1 MTARISPYLGFR
13 DQARAAMEF
22 YGDVF
27 GAQPVFSTF
36 EEFGMAQ
43 DPADAGKIMHSQ
55 LELPAGGGL
64 LMASDTPVGMPV
76 PDESSASVALFGGPQ
91 DAEALRTV
99 SRGSPRGAPRA
110 SRWRSRRGATS
121 SGCAPT
127 GSAWGGWSTSRVPDR
142 ADHP

>member
-99 SRGSPRGAPRA
+99 FARLSEGGTPGVPMEVAP
-110 SRWRSRRGATS
+110 
-121 SGCAPT
+121 
-127 GSAWGGWSTSRVPDR
+127 WGDEFGMCTDRFGVGWMVNVAGPGQG
-142 ADHP
+142 